1 AQGVDTEKIGLRPKD
16 PGDEKPIENVISD
29 WVVARLKSLGR
40 LREVSFETEDGW
52 TIFGNLLIPENLSAE
67 ALAPGVVLLHSG
79 WSDRYIF
86 HRLERLFVKSG
97 IAVINI
103 DWRGR
108 GKSRNKGKCF
118 SLAREERDLAHLD
131 AKAAVN
137 LLAEQPEVDGQRLAI
152 LGAY

>member
-1 AQGVDTEKIGLRPKD
+1 EDKRGFADMSSVYAASQHRESEFRVYEEMGQGTTMFTLWRYKYPDQKGVEFLSKAQGVDTEKIGLRPKD

-97 IAVINI
+97 IAV
-103 DWRGR
+103 
-108 GKSRNKGKCF
+108 
-118 SLAREERDLAHLD
+118 
-131 AKAAVN
+131 
-137 LLAEQPEVDGQRLAI
+137 
-152 LGAY
+152 